1 MYHMF
6 ENYVTIDRQH
16 APGRLI
22 ANNQFIWFG
31 DVMKV
36 YIVRQVTMGMNE
48 RAGGKDS
55 SNSGMI
61 NDEL

>member
-1 MYHMF
+1 MEH
-6 ENYVTIDRQH
+6 
-16 APGRLI
+16 GRLI
-22 ANNQFIWFG
+22 ANNLFIWFG

-36 YIVRQVTMGMNE
+36 YIVRQVTMGKNE
-48 RAGGKDS
+48 RARGKDS